1 MHGVCMCD
9 LCEEAVNQQKSSM
22 NLHLLATLQHR
33 HILLLL
39 LCLSRLN
46 PLHLSSSVHPTQEKN
61 YKDRVCSL
69 YTQTMLIE
77 SYIYTRARA
86 FFGHKIEFS
95 KWPWY
100 IKLTDLQSNV
110 RKRSP
115 LLFQTLFETELRLP
129 INLCYCILI

>member
-1 MHGVCMCD
+1 MHGVLCMCD

-69 YTQTMLIE
+69 YTQTLLIE
-77 SYIYTRARA
+77 SYIHTSAKEH
-86 FFGHKIEFS
+86 FFV
-95 KWPWY
+95 
-100 IKLTDLQSNV
+100 IKLNTRSGLQIEIEHISILGP
-110 RKRSP
+110 S
-115 LLFQTLFETELRLP
+115 TFEVHDPKKEVHLYFKHSMRR
-129 INLCYCILI
+129 N